1 MKFKMLAVAAA
12 MVLSAGAHASTP
24 VFSDD
29 FSGDTQALDAVPT
42 NWTLSANT
50 DDVDIIGAGGS
61 WDFFGGAD
69 NNYIDLDGSNGLS
82 PAGTLSTSFAVTA
95 GDTYTATFQL
105 AGSQRGNSNSV
116 TVTLGGVTYT
126 SPVLASG
133 DGFQTFSVTATATSG
148 TMDLS
153 FTDSQAGN
161 VGALLDN
168 VTISAVPEPGSLSL
182 MLAGVAALGVV
193 ARRRRS

>member
-1 MKFKMLAVAAA
+1 MKFHILAAA
-12 MVLSAGAHASTP
+12 AALVLSAAAHASSP

-29 FSGDTQALDAVPT
+29 FSGDTQQLDAVPT
-42 NWTLSANT
+42 GWAITSGT
-50 DDVDIIGAGGS
+50 DDVDIIGAGGA
-61 WDFFGGAD
+61 WDFFGGTG

-116 TVTLGGVTYT
+116 TVMLGDASFT

-133 DGFQTFSVTATATSG
+133 DGWETFSVTTKATGDMLT
-148 TMDLS
+148 LS

-168 VTISAVPEPGSLSL
+168 VSVSAVPEPGSLSL
-182 MLAGVAALGVV
+182 MLAGFAALGVV
-193 ARRRRS
+193 ARRRRG